1 MNIRSSMNIETLR
14 KEFQSRL
21 TDSSE
26 TDGIHHDAFMLM
38 AGYLS
43 EIERIQEE
51 RQINRKELAKLINT
65 SPSYLTQVFRGSKP
79 LNFETIAKI
88 QRVLNIRFDL
98 FAVEQ
103 AYKSSDRKMTRIMK
117 LKKV

>member
-1 MNIRSSMNIETLR
+1 MNLKSLTNIETLR
-14 KEFQSRL
+14 KEFHSRL
-21 TDSSE
+21 TDISE
-26 TDGIHHDAFMLM
+26 TDAINHDAFLLM

-65 SPSYLTQVFRGSKP
+65 SPGYLTQVSRGNKP
-79 LNFETIAKI
+79 LNFDTIAKI

-98 FAVEQ
+98 SAVEQ
-103 AYKSSDRKMTRIMK
+103 AYKSSDGKIIKKK
-117 LKKV
+117 LK